1 MSNHMIPVYA
11 SGIYVYNYY
20 VGTADI
26 DVPIV
31 NPTLYSVL
39 DNILDSILDISCTV
53 SWIIY

>member
-1 MSNHMIPVYA
+1 MIPVYA